1 MGKEKSISIEIKE
14 NIYGQLEAIAQKQG
28 SKLEYEIKEAI
39 KSYIER
45 MSAYSDDP
53 FFQIGKAGK
62 SGLKDLAKAHDKY
75 AHSWLWKTSRISILR
90 RLSNFVSKFCERR
103 DMK

>member
-1 MGKEKSISIEIKE
+1 MGKERSISIKIKE

-28 SKLEYEIKEAI
+28 SKLEDEIMEAI
-39 KSYIER
+39 RSYIER
-45 MSAYSDDP
+45 MSGYRNDP

-75 AHSWLWKTSRISILR
+75 LY
-90 RLSNFVSKFCERR
+90 E
-103 DMK
+103 